1 MPTGRWHRA
10 AVSDAPDRRLLGV
23 PVPDLG
29 MNEVTYRAR
38 YLLNAYPAS
47 YTVLGR
53 WRHPRRD
60 DYFVRRDTELV
71 IEGFGRAGNTF
82 AWLAFRSAQPRP
94 VRLAHH
100 THAAAQ
106 VITAVRWDIPTLVI
120 VRAPEDSALAHMVL
134 RGVSA
139 RSALA
144 AWIRYH
150 RRIMTVR
157 HGFVAAA
164 FDDVTH
170 GYGAVLRRVNAA
182 FGTTFGVFEH
192 TDANQARV
200 FDEIGERNRLLRNEQ
215 MTPQRALWLARP
227 TREREAMKDRRRG
240 ELETEALVPLRAR
253 ADRLHAAILRTTEPK
268 PAAAALRP
276 IRTREPG

>member
-1 MPTGRWHRA
+1 
-10 AVSDAPDRRLLGV
+10 
-23 PVPDLG
+23 
-29 MNEVTYRAR
+29 MNEVSYRAR

-47 YTVLGR
+47 YRVLGR

-106 VITAVRWDIPTLVI
+106 VITAVRWEIPTLVI
-120 VRAPEDSALAHMVL
+120 VRAPDDSALAHMVL

-139 RSALA
+139 RSALV

-170 GYGAVLRRVNAA
+170 AYGTVLRRVNEA
-182 FGTTFGVFEH
+182 FGTTFDVFEH
-192 TDANQARV
+192 TAENQARV
-200 FDEIGERNRLLRNEQ
+200 FDEISERNRVLRGEQ
-215 MTPQRALWLARP
+215 MTPQRTLWLARP
-227 TREREAMKDRRRG
+227 SAERQAMKDGRRG
-240 ELETEALVPLRAR
+240 ELDEAALASLRAR
-253 ADRLHAAILRTTEPK
+253 ADALHAAILRAGRPRS
-268 PAAAALRP
+268 AAADAQRW
-276 IRTREPG
+276 RTHHPV

>member
-1 MPTGRWHRA
+1 MN
-10 AVSDAPDRRLLGV
+10 DAPRRRRLDV
-23 PVPDLG
+23 PLPGFGL
-29 MNEVTYRAR
+29 NEVSYRAR

-53 WRHPRRD
+53 WRHPRRH
-60 DYFVRRDTELV
+60 DYYVRRDTELV

-106 VITAVRWDIPTLVI
+106 VITAARWNIPTLVI
-120 VRAPEDSALAHMVL
+120 VRPPDDSALAHMVL

-139 RSALA
+139 RSALV

-170 GYGAVLRRVNAA
+170 AYGAVLRGVNEA
-182 FGTTFGVFEH
+182 FATTFGVFEH
-192 TDANQARV
+192 TAENQARV
-200 FDEIGERNRLLRNEQ
+200 FDEISERNRLLRGEQ
-215 MTPQRALWLARP
+215 MTRRRALWLARP
-227 TREREAMKDRRRG
+227 TPERDLLKDRHRG
-240 ELETEALVPLRAR
+240 ELETGALAPLRAR
-253 ADRLHAAILRTTEPK
+253 ADRLHAAILRTEERK
-268 PAAAALRP
+268 PGADHGRSGHRLRP
-276 IRTREPG
+276 IRMHEPW